1 MHTSQT
7 RAGAGELVAFHSAS
21 PRQTAP
27 APITAWCWSP
37 GKRILDLAVSLFVL
51 ALAWPVMLIAAA
63 AIKMGSSGPVLFR
76 QKRVGKNGK
85 HFDLLKFRSMRVDAE
100 RQGPGIT
107 CGNDPRILPVGKI
120 LRKWKVDE
128 LPQLFNVVRGEM
140 SLVGPRPDLPE
151 FCATLLED
159 QRSILEL
166 RPGVTGAATLKYHD
180 EEAMLANQSGN
191 GITDYYVN
199 TLYPEKVK
207 LDLEYAREASFARD
221 CRILMKTFTAI
232 FS

>member
-7 RAGAGELVAFHSAS
+7 RAGAGELASFRSAS
-21 PRQTAP
+21 STWAAQTP
-27 APITAWCWSP
+27 FTAWCSSP
-37 GKRILDLAVSLFVL
+37 GKRLFDFTVALFVL
-51 ALAWPVMLIAAA
+51 ASAWPVMLIAAA
-63 AIKMGSSGPVLFR
+63 AIKIGSPGPVLFR

-85 HFDLLKFRSMRVDAE
+85 PFDLLKFRSMRVDAE
-100 RQGPGIT
+100 RHGPGIT
-107 CGNDPRILPVGKI
+107 SRNDLRILPLGKF

-151 FCATLLED
+151 FCVTLVED
-159 QRSILEL
+159 QRRVFEL

-180 EEAMLANQSGN
+180 EENILASQNAK
-191 GITDYYVN
+191 GITGYYVN
-199 TLYPEKVK
+199 TLYPEKVR
-207 LDLEYAREASFARD
+207 LDLEYAREASFAGD
-221 CRILMKTFTAI
+221 LRIILKTFTAI